1 MGINSAIKIKYIKFI
16 SACVTSLLI
25 SISLY
30 GQNHVT
36 NVIIIISDDLND
48 SVEGMGGH
56 AQALTPNIDR
66 LIDMGVQF
74 TNAHANAPIC
84 GPSRASLWTGMY
96 PSKTGYYGHNQ
107 QQNRWRNFPM
117 MTDAITIME
126 HYSNNGYKLYGS
138 GKVFH
143 NGHEDNS
150 VFNQPLDGGPS
161 SFGPFPWDG
170 STMHSWG
177 KPLAFGHSIMPPNIR
192 DSKWGGFAPLSEIP
206 TVGDFTGWMKDW

>member
-30 GQNHVT
+30 GQNDVT

-56 AQALTPNIDR
+56 AQAQTPNIDR

-96 PSKTGYYGHNQ
+96 PSKTGRKNMP
-107 QQNRWRNFPM
+107 NFLILKK
-117 MTDAITIME
+117 TGLVIKII
-126 HYSNNGYKLYGS
+126 YKFYILFIYMLIQ
-138 GKVFH
+138 KKQLLKIKF
-143 NGHEDNS
+143 
-150 VFNQPLDGGPS
+150 
-161 SFGPFPWDG
+161 
-170 STMHSWG
+170 
-177 KPLAFGHSIMPPNIR
+177 
-192 DSKWGGFAPLSEIP
+192 
-206 TVGDFTGWMKDW
+206 

>member
-25 SISLY
+25 SISIY
-30 GQNHVT
+30 GQNDVT

-56 AQALTPNIDR
+56 AQAQTPNINR

-107 QQNRWRNFPM
+107 QQNRWPKC
-117 MTDAITIME
+117 
-126 HYSNNGYKLYGS
+126 YSAKL
-138 GKVFH
+138 
-143 NGHEDNS
+143 
-150 VFNQPLDGGPS
+150 
-161 SFGPFPWDG
+161 
-170 STMHSWG
+170 
-177 KPLAFGHSIMPPNIR
+177 PP
-192 DSKWGGFAPLSEIP
+192 
-206 TVGDFTGWMKDW
+206 